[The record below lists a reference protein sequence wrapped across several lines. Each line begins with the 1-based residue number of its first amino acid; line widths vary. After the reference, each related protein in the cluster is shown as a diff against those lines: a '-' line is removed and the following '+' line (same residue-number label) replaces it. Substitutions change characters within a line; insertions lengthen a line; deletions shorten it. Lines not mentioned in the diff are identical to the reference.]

1 MKPLLILLVL
11 TLALGITG
19 AANAKDEGWLGVML
33 QPLTDDLIEAMNLGR
48 DIEGVLVSDVVG
60 GSPAEAAGIEKGDV
74 ITEVDGTSIISTEG
88 AIEKVRSFAPGDKV
102 KLVVLRD
109 GKKEVVT
116 AVLGKRE
123 TDIVKEVTRVGE
135 GEEDDQDYYNL
146 KIPRMEKIFRDFR
159 PEPGGHIGVRIQ
171 DISADLGSYFGVGC
185 CEGVLILDVE
195 EDSPAASAGLKAGD
209 VVIKVDGKD
218 VTSTGEFASYIRD
231 VQPGRTVELT
241 LKRNKETR
249 RISVEVAEGPDA
261 SRVFIERMGKPDVR
275 MMRGGCCLPGKE
287 PMGMMERMEPPV
299 PGEPMMM
306 RDNLRQEIDHLRQE
320 IEALRQEIDGL
331 KK

>member
-33 QPLTDDLIEAMNLGR
+33 QPLTDDLIEAMNLGK

-74 ITEVDGTSIISTEG
+74 ITEVDGTSITSTEG

-123 TDIVKEVTRVGE
+123 A
-135 GEEDDQDYYNL
+135 DDEDYYNL
-146 KIPRMEKIFRDFR
+146 KIPHMEKIFRDFR

-171 DISADLGSYFGVGC
+171 DISADLGSYFGVG
-185 CEGVLILDVE
+185 EGQGVLILDVE
-195 EDSPAASAGLKAGD
+195 EDSPAARAGLKAGD
-209 VVIKVDGKD
+209 IVIKVDGKD
-218 VTSTGEFASYIRD
+218 MTSTGEFASYIRD
-231 VQPGRTVELT
+231 TEPGQTVELT

-306 RDNLRQEIDHLRQE
+306 RDNLRQEIDHLKQE
-320 IEALRQEIDGL
+320 IEALRQEIEGL

>member
-33 QPLTDDLIEAMNLGR
+33 QPLTDDLIDAMNLGKGV
-48 DIEGVLVSDVVG
+48 EGVLVSDVVG

-74 ITEVDGTSIISTEG
+74 ITEVDGTSITSTEG

-123 TDIVKEVTRVGE
+123 A
-135 GEEDDQDYYNL
+135 DDEDYYNL
-146 KIPRMEKIFRDFR
+146 KIPHMEKIFRDFR

-171 DISADLGSYFGVGC
+171 DISADLGSYFGVG
-185 CEGVLILDVE
+185 EGQGVLILDVE
-195 EDSPAASAGLKAGD
+195 EDSPAARAGLKAGD
-209 VVIKVDGKD
+209 IVIKVDGKD
-218 VTSTGEFASYIRD
+218 MTSTGEFASYIRD
-231 VQPGRTVELT
+231 TEPGQTVELT

-306 RDNLRQEIDHLRQE
+306 RDNLRQEIDHLKQE
-320 IEALRQEIDGL
+320 IEALRQEIEGL